1 MAGRQRVGVPAAES
15 KLIDSFK
22 MHVATIESANL
33 EQLHALSVSVGW
45 PLRSE
50 DLQFLRE
57 CGHGYVARD
66 DIGRLTGSAMWFP
79 HGDDFATIGM
89 VITSPRLQTN
99 GTARWLMD
107 HVLSDCRGRNLR
119 LNATRAA
126 RRLYHSLGFQP
137 LRTIYQCQGI
147 VRLSTESSSPEAQSA
162 VRRLEGEDFAA
173 VAELDARAFGISRAA
188 LIGKLFAQAKGY
200 GLFRD
205 GRLSAFALCRP
216 FGRGHV
222 IGPVVADSDADA
234 IAVSRQHVAAHENQF
249 LRLDT
254 PVETGPF
261 ATFLLQSGLTVFD
274 TVLAMSR
281 QGKGR
286 ADVIPGTNLYGLASH
301 ALG

>member
-1 MAGRQRVGVPAAES
+1 MDTPTSES
-15 KLIDSFK
+15 KVIDSFE
-22 MHVATIESANL
+22 MRIAGIDSADL

-50 DLQFLRE
+50 DLQLLRE
-57 CGHGYVARD
+57 VGRGYVALD
-66 DIGRLTGSAMWFP
+66 EIGRLTGSAMWFP

-99 GTARWLMD
+99 GAGRWLMD
-107 HVLSDCRGRNLR
+107 HVLSDCHGRDLR

-137 LRTIYQCQGI
+137 VRTIYQCQGI
-147 VRLSTESSSPEAQSA
+147 ARRPIDLITQTEQPE
-162 VRRLEGEDFAA
+162 VRRLEGENLAA
-173 VAELDARAFGISRAA
+173 VVELDAGAFGVSRAA
-188 LIGKLFAQAKGY
+188 LIGKLFAQSIGY
-200 GLFRD
+200 GLVRD
-205 GRLSAFALCRP
+205 GRLCAFALCRP

-222 IGPVVADSDADA
+222 IGPVVAETDADA
-234 IAVSRQHVAAHENQF
+234 VAVIRQHVFAHENQF

-254 PVETGPF
+254 PVESGTF
-261 ATFLLQSGLTVFD
+261 ATFLSQSGLTVFD

-281 QGKGR
+281 RGKGD
-286 ADVIPGTNLYGLASH
+286 AAVVPGPNLCGLASH

>member
-1 MAGRQRVGVPAAES
+1 MDAPAAET
-15 KLIDSFK
+15 KVIDSFE
-22 MHVATIESANL
+22 MHVAAIESANL

-119 LNATRAA
+119 LNATRFA

-147 VRLSTESSSPEAQSA
+147 VRRPADSTTTTEQPS
-162 VRRLEGEDFAA
+162 VRRLEGEDLAA

-200 GLFRD
+200 GLFRG
-205 GRLSAFALCRP
+205 GRLHAFALCRP

-234 IAVSRQHVAAHENQF
+234 IAVIRQHVAAHENQF

-254 PVETGPF
+254 PVETGTF
-261 ATFLLQSGLTVFD
+261 ATFLAQSGLTVFD

>member
-1 MAGRQRVGVPAAES
+1 MNAPAAES
-15 KLIDSFK
+15 KVIDSFK
-22 MHVATIESANL
+22 MHVAGIESADL

-66 DIGRLTGSAMWFP
+66 EIGRLTGSAMWFP

-99 GTARWLMD
+99 GAGRWLMD
-107 HVLSDCRGRNLR
+107 HVLSDCQGRDLR

-137 LRTIYQCQGI
+137 VRTIYQCQGI
-147 VRLSTESSSPEAQSA
+147 ARHPIDVITPSEQPV
-162 VRRLEGEDFAA
+162 VRRLKEEDLVA
-173 VAELDARAFGISRAA
+173 VVELDAGAFGVSRAA
-188 LIGKLFAQAKGY
+188 LIGKLFAQSIGY
-200 GLFRD
+200 GLFRG
-205 GRLSAFALCRP
+205 GRLYAFALCRP

-222 IGPVVADSDADA
+222 IGPVVAETDADA
-234 IAVSRQHVAAHENQF
+234 IAVIRQHVAAHENQF

-254 PVETGPF
+254 PVETGTF
-261 ATFLLQSGLTVFD
+261 ATFLSQSGLTVFD

-281 QGKGR
+281 RGKGR
-286 ADVIPGTNLYGLASH
+286 ADVVPGSNLYGLASH

>member
-1 MAGRQRVGVPAAES
+1 MDAPAAES
-15 KLIDSFK
+15 KVIDSFE
-22 MHVATIESANL
+22 MHVAGIESADL

-66 DIGRLTGSAMWFP
+66 EIGRLTGSAMWFP

-137 LRTIYQCQGI
+137 VRTIYQCQGT
-147 VRLSTESSSPEAQSA
+147 VRRPADLTTPTEQSA
-162 VRRLEGEDFAA
+162 VRRLEGEDLAA
-173 VAELDARAFGISRAA
+173 VVDLDAGAFGVSRAA
-188 LIGKLFAQAKGY
+188 LIGKLFAQSIAY
-200 GLFRD
+200 GLFRG
-205 GRLSAFALCRP
+205 GRLCAFALCRP

-222 IGPVVADSDADA
+222 IGPVVAESDADA
-234 IAVSRQHVAAHENQF
+234 ITVIRQHVAAHENQF

-254 PVETGPF
+254 PVETGTF
-261 ATFLLQSGLTVFD
+261 ATFLSQSGLTVFD

-281 QGKGR
+281 RGKGR
-286 ADVIPGTNLYGLASH
+286 PEVVPGQNLYGLASH

>member
-1 MAGRQRVGVPAAES
+1 MAGRQVVDAPASES

-50 DLQFLRE
+50 DLQFLRD
-57 CGHGYVARD
+57 CGRGYVAHD

-89 VITSPRLQTN
+89 VITSPRLQSN
-99 GTARWLMD
+99 GTARWLME
-107 HVLSDCRGRNLR
+107 HVLWDCCGRNLR
-119 LNATRAA
+119 LNATRAS
-126 RRLYHSLGFQP
+126 RRLYHSLDFQP
-137 LRTIYQCQGI
+137 MRTIYQCQGI
-147 VRLSTESSSPEAQSA
+147 VRQADSTATTEQPPI
-162 VRRLEGEDFAA
+162 RRLEGEDLAA
-173 VAELDARAFGISRAA
+173 VAELDAGAFGVSRTA
-188 LIGKLFAQAKGY
+188 LIGKLFAQSVGY
-200 GLFRD
+200 GLFR
-205 GRLSAFALCRP
+205 GGGLEAFALCRP

-234 IAVSRQHVAAHENQF
+234 LAVIRRHVAAHENQF

-261 ATFLLQSGLTVFD
+261 ATFLSQSGLAVFD

-281 QGKGR
+281 RGKGC
-286 ADVIPGTNLYGLASH
+286 ADVVQGSNLYGLASH